1 MSRLRQPTRFARFP
15 ALCGGFFA
23 FWGCLTFDNAVCAAD
38 DARQVSAAY
47 DKDIKGLIKVACYK
61 CHGPDK
67 QKGDLNLSTIGDGA
81 AALAALKTWHDVA
94 EKVQGGEMPP
104 KKSEP
109 LAAADKAKLLA
120 WIKAAKATAPAD
132 PGRVTIRRLNRAE
145 YNNVIRDLTGLDLK
159 PSAEF
164 PEDDVGDGFDNIGDV
179 LTIPPLLME
188 KYLIAADQV
197 LEKALITEQPTFH
210 VEAAQW
216 SVLDDGKERAP
227 ASDAKNVSFTAL
239 GEVRGFMSFPVS
251 GRYTVKIKAGGEQ
264 AGNEPV
270 MLGVKI
276 DDKLVA
282 PVKVLQKSA
291 SVVSVV
297 IDVKRGMRPVA
308 IAFMNP
314 FNEADA
320 AEPLPPTA
328 PAAPAKPGTA
338 KPAPPGATA
347 K

>member
-1 MSRLRQPTRFARFP
+1 MPRPRQPTRPARFP

-23 FWGCLTFDNAVCAAD
+23 FWGVATFNTGAAAAE

-47 DKDIKGLIKVACYK
+47 DKDIKGLLQTACYK

-67 QKGDLNLSTIGDGA
+67 QKGDLNLATIADGA

-94 EKVQGGEMPP
+94 EKVAGGEMPP
-104 KKSEP
+104 KKADP
-109 LAAADKAKLLA
+109 MAAADKAKLLA
-120 WIKAAKATAPAD
+120 WIRAAKATAPAD

-197 LEKALITEQPTFH
+197 LEKALITEQPAFH

-227 ASDAKNVSFTAL
+227 APEAKTVSFTAPA
-239 GEVRGFMSFPVS
+239 RCAASSPS
-251 GRYTVKIKAGGEQ
+251 RSAAATRSRSRPA
-264 AGNEPV
+264 ATRP
-270 MLGVKI
+270 
-276 DDKLVA
+276 A
-282 PVKVLQKSA
+282 PSRSCSA
-291 SVVSVV
+291 SRSTTSWS
-297 IDVKRGMRPVA
+297 RR
-308 IAFMNP
+308 
-314 FNEADA
+314 
-320 AEPLPPTA
+320 
-328 PAAPAKPGTA
+328 
-338 KPAPPGATA
+338 
-347 K
+347 